1 MIRIIVFLLFFLS
14 GCTSQKEYSNIVRI
28 ENRCSSD
35 IDVFIQGYVSGSTL
49 IYQHNIHLPVGDS
62 DVLVYFPTADI
73 DDGFKYE
80 GEFMIY
86 KDSRGELDYPFT
98 ISLSGREKKFGK
110 NDLIRLSRDIST
122 KDDRKY
128 GVIRYIIDSQE
139 ICP

>member
-1 MIRIIVFLLFFLS
+1 
-14 GCTSQKEYSNIVRI
+14 
-28 ENRCSSD
+28 
-35 IDVFIQGYVSGSTL
+35 
-49 IYQHNIHLPVGDS
+49 
-62 DVLVYFPTADI
+62 
-73 DDGFKYE
+73 KYE
-80 GEFMIY
+80 GAFMIY